1 MEWTTLTVLSED
13 CRLKVVRIPVH
24 SSRTGQPMRAVAT
37 LVGGLLFLVASSAR
51 AEEPDLFL
59 GASVIGAGGTFNAT
73 SSRAAY
79 TPALWIGGGKALD
92 EMVHVGG
99 FLRLQGYIPGGAD
112 LGAIARLAL
121 GPMPVAFFSF
131 DIGPSLRTWG
141 EGAYGKVPLDF
152 GSTAS
157 AMGVQLSGTFSPIDL
172 ASGRG
177 DRNSFAVTLGFD
189 VAQGVQGMSRIFR

>member
-1 MEWTTLTVLSED
+1 MWTTLTILGQD
-13 CRLKVVRIPVH
+13 CRLKAVRIPVH
-24 SSRTGQPMRAVAT
+24 SSRACGQARRLAS
-37 LVGGLLFLVASSAR
+37 LLGGLVLLAASSAR

-59 GASVIGAGGTFNAT
+59 GASVLGAGGTFNAT

-79 TPALWIGGGKALD
+79 TPAMWIGGGKALD

-131 DIGPSLRTWG
+131 DVGPSLRTWG

-157 AMGVQLSGTFSPIDL
+157 VMGLQLSGTFSPIDL

-177 DRNSFAVTLGFD
+177 DRNSFAVTVGFD
-189 VAQGVQGMSRIFR
+189 FAQGVQGMSRIFH

>member
-1 MEWTTLTVLSED
+1 MRNPL
-13 CRLKVVRIPVH
+13 H
-24 SSRTGQPMRAVAT
+24 SSRGGNVGRGLSL
-37 LVGGLLFLVASSAR
+37 LVGAAIVLSSSSVR
-51 AEEPDLFL
+51 AQEPDLYL
-59 GASVIGAGGTFNAT
+59 GASVIGAGGTFNAA

-99 FLRLQGYIPGGAD
+99 LLRLQGYIPGGAD
-112 LGAIARLAL
+112 LGAIFRLAL

-141 EGAYGKVPLDF
+141 EGAYGNVPLDF

-157 AMGVQLSGTFSPIDL
+157 VMGIQLSGTFSPIDL

-177 DRNSFAVTLGFD
+177 DRNSFAVTIGFD
-189 VAQGVQGMSRIFR
+189 VAQSVQGMARMFR